1 MWPRCVESNGLF
13 KMSHDYIPLLIK
25 AVWPLTTLILVL
37 WFRKEISHLLKR
49 MSQLSIPGGVGI
61 KFGEGPD
68 DDRDEPQQPIPPP
81 KPLTPSTVHW
91 QKSASLFWLGNDLEW
106 TSQTVLRGAPKDR
119 ILHGLKQCEHH
130 SSALGFADTGP
141 GRELRVLKSEV
152 TNASEEDLN
161 RKWRIDFSEKI
172 YAVVRGFD
180 GLVRE
185 HQPDFSPGP

>member
-1 MWPRCVESNGLF
+1 
-13 KMSHDYIPLLIK
+13 MSHDYIPLLIK
-25 AVWPLTTLILVL
+25 AVWPVTTLILAY
-37 WFRKEISHLLKR
+37 WFRDEIRQLVR
-49 MSQLSIPGGVGI
+49 RRVQLSFPGGLGVM
-61 KFGEGPD
+61 FGEGPS
-68 DDRDEPQQPIPPP
+68 DDRDEREPRRPTPPP

-91 QKSASLFWLGNDLEW
+91 EKSASLFWLGNDLEW
-106 TSQTVLRGAPKDR
+106 TSQTVLRGAPKER

-130 SSALGFADTGP
+130 SSELGFGDTGP

-152 TNASEEDLN
+152 TGLSEERLD

-185 HQPDFSPGP
+185 HEPDFSPSP